1 MSLLSAAERLAAM
14 DRSQVIFNVDR
25 CLHTRDKFSECA
37 ACYEICP
44 VDAIVP
50 GKPPTLD
57 AEKCE
62 TCLACL
68 PACPIGAYSA
78 DDDVT
83 ALLKAASMLEPGTL
97 EIVCGQNS
105 NPELGQTGSNAAL
118 RIHQC
123 LAGLGTGAYTELAAF
138 GFEQILLRCEDCQ
151 ECKWSVLKSQIEKQT
166 KHANNF
172 LAAWNKDRFVEIVDV
187 LGEGKERPIWDAST
201 PPVSRRELFRMIAN
215 KSQTMM
221 ARAMENISSGTE
233 RRPGRDRLRLTG
245 AVAHLPAREAQTT
258 VDLEGFGFAA
268 VDISEACTACA
279 ACARACPT
287 EALTFD
293 KKPGEEHFKLEFS
306 ASKCIDCGICVH
318 VCGVSAVELN
328 VVSTLAGIF
337 TNETVTL
344 AEGNLIKCADCGVF
358 IAERQDVKR
367 CPVCEFRSQHP
378 FGSSLPKVVQ
388 MALDARAK
396 GKIQ

>member
-1 MSLLSAAERLAAM
+1 M
-14 DRSQVIFNVDR
+14 
-25 CLHTRDKFSECA
+25 
-37 ACYEICP
+37 
-44 VDAIVP
+44 DAIVA
-50 GKPPTLD
+50 GKPPALD

-68 PACPIGAYSA
+68 PVCPIGAYSA

-83 ALLKAASMLEPGTL
+83 ALLNAASQLEGGIL

-105 NPELGQTGSNAAL
+105 NPEHGQTGSTAAL

-123 LAGLGTGAYTELAAF
+123 LAGLGTGAYTELAAL
-138 GFEQILLRCEDCQ
+138 GFERILLRCEGCQ
-151 ECKWSVLKSQIEKQT
+151 ECKWSTVKTQIEKQT
-166 KHANNF
+166 KQANNF
-172 LAAWNKDRFVEIVDV
+172 LSAWNKDRFVEIVDV
-187 LGEGKERPIWDAST
+187 LGEGVERPIWEADS

-245 AVAHLPAREAQTT
+245 AVAHLPTRETQNT
-258 VDLEGFGFAA
+258 VELEGFGFAA
-268 VDISEACTACA
+268 VHVNEACTACA
-279 ACARACPT
+279 ACAKACPT
-287 EALTFD
+287 GALIFN

-306 ASKCIDCGICVH
+306 ARKCIDCGICIH
-318 VCGVSAVELN
+318 VCGVSAVKLDL
-328 VVSTLAGIF
+328 VSTLAEIF

-344 AEGNLIKCADCGVF
+344 VEGNLIKCADCGAF
-358 IAERQDVKR
+358 IAERPDVKR

-378 FGSSLPKVVQ
+378 FGSSLPKAVQ
-388 MALDARAK
+388 MALDARTK
-396 GKIQ
+396 RQVQ